1 MRRGYKQMLKEAV
14 EKLKDRLLAGSTHE
28 GDVWQQLEKELQ
40 APLPAAIAPPA
51 QVQDKEVEA
60 EDSDDDWGIKWKGPT
75 NQGPERQQE
84 SVLDEIARMA
94 ATSSN
99 WHKEDW
105 TKKEERQ
112 EARDEEEDEFY
123 EEGDRWRETFQTT
136 EDKKA
141 DDEDWK
147 PDDSWCE
154 WISNSK
160 EALAVENVVRKI
172 RARAGPKSARSN
184 IEIFPNDSMLQAMKT
199 WLKRTIPEQRMLL
212 AMLLFLEAQALD
224 KEMVESPPQQV
235 KLSEY
240 DADQKAWGF
249 ACCRALDPHAPPC
262 AETDRDA
269 VDASREPTVAE
280 ELVAASTGLVWRP
293 REEFETPESFIA
305 HASKCLAS
313 QWLKWLQDGTLRS
326 SADASSVD
334 AELRKVL
341 LPDLS
346 SIGMNL
352 LTKQDSL
359 EHLSNAC
366 KLAPQHVI
374 LKKADAAIP
383 EQKLRKGHAP
393 KAIEDLV
400 KNLSGLLVD
409 HDVEIEQE
417 DLDQMVKDM
426 FVEQPTT
433 VQIMGLVHCCEYVTL
448 MKRLWDTKGDLFH
461 SLQKQVLPDRNIQV
475 LSRMDLVYA
484 CALAQ
489 QCLDKDLKRIRDAKV
504 ACLNRLGSEWR
515 LPTTC
520 RLVKEH
526 LMLLHM
532 LPLQRQIQVL
542 LSIERD
548 IELKWCDLMAKALGR
563 EERSSRLR
571 EFLNFHERLRPYLNE
586 EDKLPGKRPLEQES
600 GKRVETL
607 ELALMRQ
614 GVTDVFK
621 KLRQMY
627 KWKPDISSRKAIS
640 KTNWVARLSAAVKLA
655 KTTDTLSADKE
666 LRIFLEQESNRR
678 CGMSVGLAHPV
689 LQTWPQAWWHIHCSF
704 HINY

>member
-1 MRRGYKQMLKEAV
+1 MELAGLRKEDAELALAVGVERQEGEGSAWWPYLRLLSCKHTFPLFYEDTDLEDLENIPLKESLSVTRRAVELLAEKSGLEATELKEALQLVLGRRFSCEVSTGMIPLGDLLNHRFYPSCEWESPSTASPESWKLRAKMDIAPGETLNFAYCEDPNHLLMTTSGFVVEENPYDRIMARPKDLREALASVCNAQSNEDFAQWRKQQFKEQLPDPEEEGVGLSMYLVGRQPGGIQWNDSWLNLVGLAVTEDPQGQHWSATPEGLQMYLDALEKASWSLFPRGRLEEDLAKGDDFKSDNQEMAATMRRGYKQMLKEAV
-14 EKLKDRLLAGSTHE
+14 EKLKDRLLA

-341 LPDLS
+341 LS
-346 SIGMNL
+346 
-352 LTKQDSL
+352 
-359 EHLSNAC
+359 EE
-366 KLAPQHVI
+366 
-374 LKKADAAIP
+374 AAK
-383 EQKLRKGHAP
+383 E
-393 KAIEDLV
+393 AIQQV
-400 KNLSGLLVD
+400 KNFGHRLVD
-409 HDVEIEQE
+409 
-417 DLDQMVKDM
+417 
-426 FVEQPTT
+426 
-433 VQIMGLVHCCEYVTL
+433 
-448 MKRLWDTKGDLFH
+448 
-461 SLQKQVLPDRNIQV
+461 
-475 LSRMDLVYA
+475 
-484 CALAQ
+484 
-489 QCLDKDLKRIRDAKV
+489 
-504 ACLNRLGSEWR
+504 
-515 LPTTC
+515 
-520 RLVKEH
+520 
-526 LMLLHM
+526 
-532 LPLQRQIQVL
+532 
-542 LSIERD
+542 
-548 IELKWCDLMAKALGR
+548 
-563 EERSSRLR
+563 
-571 EFLNFHERLRPYLNE
+571 
-586 EDKLPGKRPLEQES
+586 
-600 GKRVETL
+600 
-607 ELALMRQ
+607 
-614 GVTDVFK
+614 
-621 KLRQMY
+621 
-627 KWKPDISSRKAIS
+627 
-640 KTNWVARLSAAVKLA
+640 ARLMIS
-655 KTTDTLSADKE
+655 
-666 LRIFLEQESNRR
+666 
-678 CGMSVGLAHPV
+678 
-689 LQTWPQAWWHIHCSF
+689 
-704 HINY
+704 